1 MTEPPEFRDLVGDDL
16 PAEERQR
23 LARVHELLLT
33 AGPPPELP
41 PSLSDAPE
49 AEPVEWHSSWLMRR
63 RVGAGFALAAAIALV
78 AFIGGYIV
86 GYQKNNGDFDA
97 ARNVVLQKGPMR
109 VVVAVAA
116 PDSNG
121 NRRMLV
127 SARGLSQT
135 ARGNYY
141 IIGMKKDGRRL
152 VQCGTFKVG
161 NEPLTNVR
169 FAVGYEV
176 EDFDRIV
183 VAEYRH
189 SDHSVRELLSEK
201 LKL

>member
-16 PAEERQR
+16 PAEERER
-23 LARVHELLLT
+23 LARVHELLLE

-41 PSLSDAPE
+41 PSLRGAPDTG
-49 AEPVEWHSSWLMRR
+49 PVVEHPSWLLRR
-63 RVGAGFALAAAIALV
+63 RVGAGFALAAAIALI
-78 AFIGGYIV
+78 AFVGGYIV
-86 GYQKNNGDFDA
+86 GYEKNNGDFDA
-97 ARNVVLQKGPMR
+97 ARNVVLQTGPTR
-109 VVVAVAA
+109 VVVALAA

-127 SARGLSQT
+127 SARGLPQT
-135 ARGNYY
+135 ARNNYY

-161 NEPLTNVR
+161 NEPLTTVR
-169 FAVGYEV
+169 FTVGYQV
-176 EDFDRIV
+176 EGFDRIV

-189 SDHSVRELLSEK
+189 SDHSTRELLTEK